1 MPLTMED
8 IRAARERIAPYTVQT
23 PLIRLQ
29 NLDARLGCQVYAKLE
44 CMQITGAFKLRGAMN
59 KILSLTPEQQAEAGA
74 LALRLHQALGMQVYS
89 RTDFILDEN
98 GKFWCLE
105 LNSLPG
111 MTPGSLVPKE
121 AAAAG
126 MSYAELCE
134 EILRLSYDLKRR
146 N

>member
-1 MPLTMED
+1 
-8 IRAARERIAPYTVQT
+8 
-23 PLIRLQ
+23 
-29 NLDARLGCQVYAKLE
+29 
-44 CMQITGAFKLRGAMN
+44 MN